1 MIAVGVILVCSF
13 LFCRMDR
20 NTACRFASRIPS
32 YQEHGT
38 HVIHATCNKNWFRDK
53 DTISWM
59 DFYADLDAE
68 IKRSSAQTLSVS
80 FWDKVACEYSD
91 IDFDSSLLVAI
102 DMYRDIRRLPVVV
115 SIIIQPSH
123 VSSLCIEVAAV
134 DMKSSQLLICSA
146 EIE

>member
-1 MIAVGVILVCSF
+1 
-13 LFCRMDR
+13 MDC
-20 NTACRFASRIPS
+20 NTACRFAIHILG
-32 YQEHGT
+32 YYEHGT
-38 HVIHATCNKNWFRDK
+38 HVYHDSFNKNWVHDK

-59 DFYADLDAE
+59 DFYADFDIE
-68 IKRSSAQTLSVS
+68 IKRSSVQSFSVS

-91 IDFDSSLLVAI
+91 IDSDSSLLAAI
-102 DMYRDIRRLPVVV
+102 DMYWDIRRLPVVV